1 MAGMRRELPLGL
13 LLLLLFLG
21 TAFGLECYNGTQ
33 LVECEEKEACWSRG
47 SLEYGCGTCSEID
60 CSVCTTDQCN
70 VPETE
75 LSTTWRWLVLFLF
88 FFLALILGLVVLIHF
103 KKNGCKTGR
112 ERSTVNDLG
121 RENNRKDRR
130 ISVNDRDINQWKDLE
145 EDVS

>member
-1 MAGMRRELPLGL
+1 MARAVPLL
-13 LLLLLFLG
+13 
-21 TAFGLECYNGTQ
+21 
-33 LVECEEKEACWSRG
+33 
-47 SLEYGCGTCSEID
+47 
-60 CSVCTTDQCN
+60 
-70 VPETE
+70 
-75 LSTTWRWLVLFLF
+75 
-88 FFLALILGLVVLIHF
+88 FLALILGLVVLIHF